1 MFDKIRKKLG
11 LQPNMGGKQTT
22 IRNVND
28 VTISVQ
34 EGLSNT
40 RTIIVT
46 DWNTEMA
53 FDLFKKVRDELRDN
67 PRDST
72 L

>member
-53 FDLFKKVRDELRDN
+53 FDLFKRVRDELRDN